1 MPSFTDRL
9 RFLVSPRFRAEH
21 PLVPVVRLAGAI
33 GVGVGLRQGLSFQG
47 VAAALEKAF
56 GMPGAKGVAL
66 LVNSPGGSP
75 TQSHLIHRRIRLLAT
90 EKKLPVWAFCEDAAA
105 SGGYMIACA
114 ADEIFAD
121 PNSIVGSIGVVSG
134 GFGFHELIGRWGIE
148 RRLYTTGENKAILD
162 PFRPE
167 DPNDVAR
174 LRTIQERIFS
184 GFKDL
189 VRERRGARL
198 DGTQEAELFSG
209 AFWAGEDAKALGLV
223 DGIGE
228 IRTTLREKLGDKVR
242 LRLVQPPRPGVLA
255 QILRRGPQQEA
266 PLGGIEGALG
276 GALGSAL
283 VDPRAAIAAL
293 EERALWARLGL

>member
-1 MPSFTDRL
+1 MPSLAERL
-9 RFLVSPRFRAEH
+9 RFLVSPRFRAAH

-47 VAAALEKAF
+47 VASALERAF
-56 GMPGAKGVAL
+56 SMPGAKGVAL

-75 TQSHLIHRRIRLLAT
+75 TQSHLIHRRIRLLAA

-105 SGGYMIACA
+105 SGGYMVACA

-162 PFRPE
+162 PFQPE
-167 DPNDVAR
+167 DPADVAR
-174 LRTIQERIFS
+174 LRTIQERIFT

-189 VRERRGARL
+189 VIERRGARL
-198 DGTQEAELFSG
+198 DRTQEAELFSG

-228 IRTTLREKLGDKVR
+228 IRTTLREKLGEKVR
-242 LRLVQPPRPGVLA
+242 LRLVQPPRPGLVA
-255 QILRRGPQQEA
+255 QILRRGPQQEE
-266 PLGGIEGALG
+266 PLAGLRGALG
-276 GALGSAL
+276 TGL
-283 VDPRAAIAAL
+283 VDPRAALATL

>member
-21 PLVPVVRLAGAI
+21 PLVPVVRLSGAI
-33 GVGVGLRQGLSFQG
+33 GAGGGLRQGLSFQG
-47 VAAALEKAF
+47 VAAALERAF
-56 GMPGAKGVAL
+56 SLPGAKAVAL

-90 EKKLPVWAFCEDAAA
+90 EKELPVYAFCEDAAA

-134 GFGFHELIGRWGIE
+134 GFGFHELIERWGIE

-162 PFRPE
+162 PFKPE
-167 DPNDVAR
+167 DPKDIAR
-174 LRTIQERIFS
+174 LRTIQERIFA

-189 VRERRGARL
+189 VRTRRGEKL
-198 DGTQEAELFSG
+198 DLTQEDELFSG
-209 AFWAGEDAKALGLV
+209 AFWAGEDARALGLV

-228 IRTTLREKLGDKVR
+228 IRTTLREKLGEKVR

-266 PLGGIEGALG
+266 PLGGLGAMLDG
-276 GALGSAL
+276 GAGTGLL
-283 VDPRAAIAAL
+283 DPRAALAAL
-293 EERALWARLGL
+293 EERALWSRLGL